1 MISKLKKR
9 KRRKE
14 EMKDTTKDILKE
26 KYSMACPPEKG
37 HGGGVGEHLLSNH
50 IANKKREGRV
60 GFQYLSSLS
69 TP

>member
-26 KYSMACPPEKG
+26 KYSMACLPEKG
-37 HGGGVGEHLLSNH
+37 PGGGGGASSFKSHSKQ
-50 IANKKREGRV
+50 KKRGKSR
-60 GFQYLSSLS
+60 YSI
-69 TP
+69 PK